1 MNMSAKKIDL
11 LISELEDALKF
22 ENYED
27 RIEVKASFIQL
38 DILHEVTELM
48 KNSKSVS
55 SKTELAKRLGKSKGF
70 VSQLFSGDKALNLKM
85 IAQLQEIFDV
95 KFVPSFKENASFRT
109 KNFTKDIYLY
119 NGDYHLDEIKVPI
132 YDIAEY
138 QKTG

>member
-1 MNMSAKKIDL
+1 MSAKKIDL
-11 LISELEDALKF
+11 LVSELEDVLKF

-38 DILHEVTELM
+38 DILNEVTELM

-95 KFVPSFKENASFRT
+95 RFIPSFKYNNSF
-109 KNFTKDIYLY
+109 
-119 NGDYHLDEIKVPI
+119 
-132 YDIAEY
+132 
-138 QKTG
+138 